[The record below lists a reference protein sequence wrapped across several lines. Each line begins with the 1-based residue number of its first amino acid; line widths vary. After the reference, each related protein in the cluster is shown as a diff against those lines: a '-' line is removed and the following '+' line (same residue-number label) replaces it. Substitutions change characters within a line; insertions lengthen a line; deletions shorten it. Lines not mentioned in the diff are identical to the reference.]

1 MNLREETRI
10 KHKLSNKKIRVKK
23 KNKKK
28 GILNNILVITKSVY
42 NIQQNFYFDHTKKI
56 IDINRSNI
64 LFYNSCHKTEIIKL

>member
-10 KHKLSNKKIRVKK
+10 NTNFPTKKLELR

-42 NIQQNFYFDHTKKI
+42 NIQPNFYFDHTKKI